1 MKNKMTTLSER
12 QKIILS
18 LVVHEHIKGSQAVAS
33 GALIRDYNL
42 KISSATVRAEL
53 NTLTELGYLRQ
64 PHTSAGRVPTEEG
77 YRYFVNK
84 LLNQSS
90 LPATTRNTIN
100 HQFYQSGKGLHE
112 WLPLAASILATQNRA
127 VSLVTAPHTDVV
139 TFKHIELIS
148 IRGSQVLMVLVLVGG
163 EIRQEILSLDS
174 IYNQKQLSDLAEKL
188 NNACEN
194 KTLADLNQLSIP
206 EDPLAKVILDAIRE
220 QMHHSETLV
229 TGELFLDGITNVL
242 ATPELV
248 EPDQARGA
256 LRLIEERQMLDDL
269 MARTILNE
277 DIGDVQVLISGE
289 NTWNELRDWSL
300 ILTRYGIPDQV
311 SGTVGILGPMR
322 MPYGHAISTVRF
334 VGGLLSELI
343 SESLV
348 E

>member
-1 MKNKMTTLSER
+1 MKSRMTTLSER

-33 GALIRDYNL
+33 GALIRDYGL

-53 NTLTELGYLRQ
+53 NTLTELGFLRQ

-139 TFKHIELIS
+139 TFKHLELIS
-148 IRGSQVLMVLVLVGG
+148 IRGSQVLMVLVLIGG

-174 IYNQKQLSDLAEKL
+174 IHNQKQLSDLAEKI

-194 KTLADLNQLSIP
+194 KNLADLTAIKIP
-206 EDPLAKVILDAIRE
+206 DEPLAEVFLQAIRE
-220 QMHHSETLV
+220 QMHQSETLI

-242 ATPELV
+242 GSSDFTEA
-248 EPDQARGA
+248 DQARGA
-256 LRLIEERQMLDDL
+256 LRLIEERQLLDDL
-269 MARTILNE
+269 MSRTILNE
-277 DIGDVQVLISGE
+277 EIGGVQVLISGE
-289 NTWNELRDWSL
+289 NTWSELRDWSV

-311 SGTVGILGPMR
+311 SGTLGILGPMR
-322 MPYGHAISTVRF
+322 MPYGHAIGTVRF
-334 VGGLLSELI
+334 VGDVLSELI